1 MAKIVP
7 INSTPTTTLSPD
19 QIAQLL
25 NQNPQ
30 INHEIISYITKIQT
44 EQDRYKT
51 KVNFSQT
58 TSDLADKKPQS
69 QYIGLNDNIHIDADK
84 KSKAR
89 RSLLYLLNNLSG
101 GSFCPEI
108 IDYFEELKKVKI
120 NDQMNIAAALNE
132 SVKKTPKLNDSIN
145 LKNPL
150 TRTKTLK
157 DQLMSNNE
165 NANSTFKYNFKKRE
179 DMKEN
184 IDKIDE
190 NEELFGIKAFK
201 NDYNLKEYEILYS
214 VNEIENGLKKFQY
227 TKEALA
233 KKRLT
238 KKRDKSK
245 KKRNTFAELSKK
257 SKERNKSMIYN
268 KTNKSLL
275 NNTNKETQLKQVV
288 KPQKFFDI
296 NAIEEAEDSFHS
308 SQKDNE

>member
-19 QIAQLL
+19 QIAQAM

-44 EQDRYKT
+44 EQERYKT

-58 TSDLADKKPQS
+58 ASDLADKKPQS

-120 NDQMNIAAALNE
+120 NDQMNIVTALNE
-132 SVKKTPKLNDSIN
+132 SVRKTPKLNDSIN

-157 DQLMSNNE
+157 DQLMSNSE

-190 NEELFGIKAFK
+190 SEELFGIKAFK

-233 KKRLT
+233 KKRLR

-245 KKRNTFAELSKK
+245 KKKNTFAEILNKNREK
-257 SKERNKSMIYN
+257 NKSMIYT
-268 KTNKSLL
+268 KTNKSFL
-275 NNTNKETQLKQVV
+275 NNSNKETQLKQVV
-288 KPQKFFDI
+288 KPKKFFDI